1 MGREWPLHVWGQWDM
16 YSRAMTV
23 TVKKKSILRLRDIS
37 EDLDARI
44 EALNKVIESEHAD
57 FTKRQEEAATEHRK
71 KIEGLKRALVNYQ
84 QMRDI
89 ERFILKRTTEDQA
102 DVGPTQDVQIEI
114 PTPRLP
120 LAEFF
125 ISELRQRGE
134 MSKEE
139 LREAAHAAKYFSEGD
154 SGGRAT
160 HATLENIKRSNRI
173 LIAESGKYTVNTME
187 KALL

>member
-1 MGREWPLHVWGQWDM
+1 M
-16 YSRAMTV
+16 YSRTMTV
-23 TVKKKSILRLRDIS
+23 TIQKKSILRLRDIS

-44 EALNKVIESEHAD
+44 EALGKVIEREQAEFS
-57 FTKRQEEAATEHRK
+57 KRQEEAAAEHRK
-71 KIEGLKRALVNYQ
+71 KVDGLKRALVNYQ

-89 ERFILKRTTEDQA
+89 ERFILQRTIEDQK

-125 ISELRQRGE
+125 ISELRQRGD

-139 LREAAHAAKYFSEGD
+139 LREAAHAARYFSEGD

-173 LIAESGKYTVNTME
+173 LLTEGGKYTVNTME